1 MIDKIPINNFNKFK
15 KSVQS
20 RMQELGKLLKKFNN
34 DEKLLK
40 LSQNYYEKDKDK
52 TENNISELKIENS
65 NLFKYNVKRKNF
77 KNFFLN
83 IFFLI
88 IFKKI
93 VENGEFINNF
103 NQELEDMINSV
114 DLNKFDLNE
123 NLDNEETL
131 ENINI
136 LKEKILNSFND
147 LPNQTIDG
155 EISNRL
161 INNINKLNHQQK
173 NLFTKIE
180 KEFKIKNMKGSG
192 FMP

>member
-1 MIDKIPINNFNKFK
+1 
-15 KSVQS
+15 
-20 RMQELGKLLKKFNN
+20 
-34 DEKLLK
+34 
-40 LSQNYYEKDKDK
+40 
-52 TENNISELKIENS
+52 
-65 NLFKYNVKRKNF
+65 
-77 KNFFLN
+77 
-83 IFFLI
+83 
-88 IFKKI
+88 
-93 VENGEFINNF
+93 
-103 NQELEDMINSV
+103 MINSV

-180 KEFKIKNMKGSG
+180 KEFKNNFSYFKEYRKISLHFENYDEISIRENGLSIS
-192 FMP
+192 FLI